1 VLILLKRF
9 GPSKTMT
16 TLNVTNEQQRA
27 AKVAG
32 VTALLAIA
40 IVVFGNY
47 VLLNPLIVPGKA
59 AETAQNI
66 VAHERTFRLTVVCFL
81 FYSLISVALVS
92 ALYVV
97 LKPINR
103 GLALAAALCRL
114 VFAMLWLLGSLQ
126 MLGALRLLGHTG
138 YLQIFE
144 IDRLQVLA
152 RVTIAGTFDDY
163 YVGLPFFSL
172 ALTICAYLF
181 LKSNYIPRWLAWY
194 GIAASGWCVLCAFVY
209 LLFPGF
215 ARPVDPY
222 WFDSPMAI
230 FEVILSFWLLF
241 KGLRATAVA
250 PTPTIG

>member
-1 VLILLKRF
+1 
-9 GPSKTMT
+9 MT
-16 TLNVTNEQQRA
+16 SATITDEQQHA
-27 AKVAG
+27 AKIAG

-47 VLLNPLIVPGKA
+47 VLLTPLIIPGKA

-66 VAHERTFRLTVVCFL
+66 LAHERAFRWTVVCFL
-81 FYSLISVALVS
+81 SYTLISLVLVA

-97 LKPINR
+97 LKPVNR

-114 VFAMLWLLGSLQ
+114 VFAVLWLLGSLQ
-126 MLGALRLLGHTG
+126 MLGALRLLGRAS
-138 YLQIFE
+138 YLQVFE
-144 IDRLQVLA
+144 TERLQALA
-152 RVTIAGTFDDY
+152 RAIIAGTFDDY

-172 ALTICAYLF
+172 ALTICAYLWF
-181 LKSNYIPRWLAWY
+181 KSNYIPRWLSWF
-194 GIAASGWCVLCAFVY
+194 GIVSSAWCVICAFIY

-215 ARPVDPY
+215 AKPVDPY

-241 KGLRATAVA
+241 KGLRSPSPNPQPKA
-250 PTPTIG
+250 